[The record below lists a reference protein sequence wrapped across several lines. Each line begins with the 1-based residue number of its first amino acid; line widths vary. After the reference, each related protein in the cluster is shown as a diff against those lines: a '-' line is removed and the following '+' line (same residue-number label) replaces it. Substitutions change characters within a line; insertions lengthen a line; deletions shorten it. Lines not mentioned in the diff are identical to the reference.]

1 MKNIKISF
9 ILNIT
14 IFVLSLLGIIIM
26 VTNFKFMPGKDLLN
40 TTGFENLKFFT
51 VDSNIIIG
59 LISLLFSYYDY
70 LVIKNKKEYIP
81 AYVYILKLIG
91 TVGVT
96 ITFLVTALYLAP
108 FIPNGYY
115 ALYRNANLFF
125 HLIIPLLSLIS
136 FIFFEKTDKIKFKH
150 VILCLIPIILYG
162 IFYASN
168 ILLHLD
174 NGNINKDYDFYMFAN
189 GGVGSIVIVFIVMQM
204 FSYLTSLLIW
214 YLNKKK
220 VQ

>member
-9 ILNIT
+9 ILNIM
-14 IFVLSLLGIIIM
+14 IFILSLFGIIIM

-40 TTGFENLKFFT
+40 TTGLENLKYFT

-59 LISLLFSYYDY
+59 LISLLFSYYEY

-81 AYVYILKLIG
+81 NIIYTLKLIG

-96 ITFLVTALYLAP
+96 ITFLTTAVYLAP

-115 ALYRNANLFF
+115 LLYRNANLFF

-136 FIFFEKTDKIKFKH
+136 FIFFEKTNKIKFKYTF
-150 VILCLIPIILYG
+150 LCLIPIVLYG

-174 NGNINKDYDFYMFAN
+174 NGNINKEYDFYMFAS
-189 GGVGSIVIVFIVMQM
+189 GGVNSIIVVFLIMLM
-204 FSYLTSLLIW
+204 ISYIISILIW
-214 YLNKKK
+214 YLNKRK